1 MYKFNLLRQTK
12 NTDNHL
18 TTKEEINSFQ
28 KGKID
33 INDLQFS
40 KLPEIIT
47 HIESKKLNDLQE
59 GETLKFTQT
68 TTITVEIEKY
78 GR

>member
-40 KLPEIIT
+40 ELPEIIT
-47 HIESKKLNDLQE
+47 NIESSKLNDLQE